1 MYSSVLETAIWL
13 HDHQQRLVADEE
25 GASTVEMVVMM
36 AASISLSIA
45 VMGKVREGIENLSND
60 ISTALSSMEII
71 TSFEDRDAGEG

>member
-13 HDHQQRLVADEE
+13 NDHHQRLVADEE

>member
-13 HDHQQRLVADEE
+13 HDHHQRLVADEE

-71 TSFEDRDAGEG
+71 TSFEDRDEGEG